1 MNKLT
6 IIFGLV
12 LILTGLIGYFGT
24 GGASITALIPAFLGI
39 IFVITGVLALKENFR
54 KHSMHVAV
62 MFAVIGLAGSFRGL
76 VQLPALITGGEV
88 LLPTAV
94 ILQSI
99 MAIVCGVYI
108 GLSVKSF
115 IDARKKSN

>member
-39 IFVITGVLALKENFR
+39 IFIITGGLAFKENFR
-54 KHSMHVAV
+54 KHSMHIAV
-62 MFAVIGLAGSFRGL
+62 LFALVGLAGSFRGL
-76 VQLPALITGGEV
+76 IELPSLLSGGEV
-88 LLPTAV
+88 ALPQAV

-115 IDARKKSN
+115 IDARKKP